1 MSQPVFW
8 EGAWWA
14 QTSDGRWMRWD
25 DRQQRW
31 DPTSTSIATPPAYQP
46 ATYQPAA
53 YYPAP
58 GPGHGAQR
66 TNSWAIASLVLGI
79 LWLWW
84 VGAVLA
90 IVFGLVAL
98 REIRGSD
105 GLEGG
110 KGLAIS
116 GIVLGS
122 VWCGFLLIGLG
133 ARVIDLPS

>member
-14 QTSDGRWMRWD
+14 QRNDGSWMRWNE
-25 DRQQRW
+25 REQRW
-31 DPTSTSIATPPAYQP
+31 DQSPTPSPTGPAYQP
-46 ATYQPAA
+46 AS
-53 YYPAP
+53 YYPTSAT
-58 GPGHGAQR
+58 AYTSQR
-66 TNSWAIASLVLGI
+66 TNAWAIASLILGI

-90 IVFGLVAL
+90 IAFGLLAL
-98 REIRGSD
+98 REIRNSD
-105 GLEGG
+105 GREGG

-122 VWCGFLLIGLG
+122 VWCGFGLIGLG
-133 ARVIDLPS
+133 AHFIDLPS